1 MLPAYFALFFIRIHA
16 MPAVID
22 TGKVTG
28 RRVLHFD
35 TIDDINADVGRL
47 AASREIHTIGNLSP
61 GQIFKHLSTTMEKS
75 IDGYSSQ
82 LPAPLR
88 ALFRVLFKSKFLN
101 KPMSAGFKLPK
112 GAQVEL
118 VPGPTGL
125 DEGLEGIRRAIKR
138 LQTESHRAPSPVLG
152 PLTRD
157 EWNLMH
163 CRHSELHLSFLIPV
177 D

>member
-1 MLPAYFALFFIRIHA
+1 MAT
-16 MPAVID
+16 VID

-28 RRVLHFD
+28 RRTLHFE
-35 TIDDINADVGRL
+35 TIADINADVDRL
-47 AASREIHTIGNLSP
+47 ANAREIRTLGNMSA
-61 GQIFKHLSTTMEKS
+61 GQVLKHLSTTMEKS
-75 IDGYSSQ
+75 IDGYSAL

-88 ALFRVLFKSKFLN
+88 AVFRLLFKNKFLN

-125 DEGLEGIRRAIKR
+125 EEGLQGIRRAIKR
-138 LQTESHRAPSPVLG
+138 LQAESHRAPSPVLG

>member
-1 MLPAYFALFFIRIHA
+1 MATL
-16 MPAVID
+16 ID

-35 TIDDINADVGRL
+35 SIEDINADVELL
-47 AASREIHTIGNLSP
+47 AKAAEIRTLGNMSA

-88 ALFRVLFKSKFLN
+88 VVFRTFFKNSFLN

-112 GAQVEL
+112 GAQFEL
-118 VPGPTGL
+118 VPGTTGVE
-125 DEGLEGIRRAIKR
+125 EGLQSIRRAIKR

-163 CRHSELHLSFLIPV
+163 CRHSELHMSFLIPV

>member
-1 MLPAYFALFFIRIHA
+1 
-16 MPAVID
+16 MPTVID

-35 TIDDINADVGRL
+35 TIDDINADVDRL
-47 AASREIHTIGNLSP
+47 AKGREIRTLGNMSA

-88 ALFRVLFKSKFLN
+88 VVLRLLFKNSFLN

-118 VPGPTGL
+118 VPGATGL

-163 CRHSELHLSFLIPV
+163 CRHSELHLSFLVPV